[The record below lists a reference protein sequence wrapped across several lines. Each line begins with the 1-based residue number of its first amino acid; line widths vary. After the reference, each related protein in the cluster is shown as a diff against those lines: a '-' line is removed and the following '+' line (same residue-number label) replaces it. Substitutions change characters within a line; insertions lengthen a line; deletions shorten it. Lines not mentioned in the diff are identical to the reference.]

1 MRGFKNIY
9 TLRLITYVIIGI
21 LFSISGCK
29 PTIPE
34 PEFSM
39 GSINASNYIAIG
51 NDYTAGV
58 LNNVVSEEG
67 QKNSFAAL
75 LAKQFSIIKPI
86 PFNSPLMPLGMMD
99 KQLTLEKWDSVY
111 LGCPNKVL
119 LDGLHAN
126 KASLAMNDLTGTFN
140 NFGSPNM
147 NIKDVIKTIYQK
159 DLLRFIHGNTN
170 YLNAVYNTHPTF
182 FSVELGFADIRNFAR
197 LGGTCNINCMPSA
210 RDFESMYKLML
221 DTLKTPDNKGIIYT
235 IPDIT
240 EMPYLTFGKNYFG
253 DTADCSVSFFYIE
266 DHSGN
271 ISVAKD
277 NEIFL
282 LTELE
287 NIIKSGQGTTI
298 DNPIRDFYC
307 LDVTEMAQLKDY
319 INTYNNIIR
328 QLAVNYNLALVDMNQ
343 IFHEINTSTQGYM
356 QDGISLNNT
365 YITGGFYSIDGYS
378 LSPRGNAYI
387 TNRIIE
393 TLNNQYQANIPFLN
407 LGDYP
412 VVKLE

>member
-1 MRGFKNIY
+1 MNINIFQGLFY
-9 TLRLITYVIIGI
+9 TI
-21 LFSISGCK
+21 LASLLSLSSCK
-29 PTIPE
+29 PKITN

-39 GSINASNYIAIG
+39 GQINASNYIAFG

-58 LNNVVSEEG
+58 LNNVVSEDG
-67 QKNSFAAL
+67 QKNGFAAL
-75 LAKQFSIIKPI
+75 LAKQFSLIQPI
-86 PFNSPLMPLGMMD
+86 PFHLPLMPLGMMD

-119 LDGLHAN
+119 LEGLHSL
-126 KASLAMNDLTGTFN
+126 KASLQMNKLEGKFN
-140 NFGSPNM
+140 NIGSPNVK
-147 NIKDVIKTIYQK
+147 IKDINEVITQK
-159 DLLRFIHGNTN
+159 DLKRFIPEGMS
-170 YLNAVYNTHPTF
+170 YLRAAYTAQATF
-182 FSVELGFADIRNFAR
+182 FSVELGFADVRNYAR
-197 LGGTCNINCMPSA
+197 LGGTCDVSCMPTA
-210 RDFESMYKLML
+210 REFQAMYELML
-221 DTLKTPDNKGIIYT
+221 DTLKTNENKGIIFT
-235 IPDIT
+235 LPDIT

-266 DHSGN
+266 DHNGN
-271 ISVAKD
+271 ISVAKTD
-277 NEIFL
+277 EIFL

-307 LDVTEMAQLKDY
+307 LDVTEMGQLKKY

-328 QLAVNYNLALVDMNQ
+328 QLAQKYDLGLIDMNQ
-343 IFHEINTSTQGYM
+343 IFHEINTSQAGYM
-356 QDGISLNNT
+356 QDGISLNNI
-365 YITGGFYSIDGYS
+365 YITGGFYAIDGYS

-387 TNRIIE
+387 ANRIIE
-393 TLNNQYQANIPFLN
+393 ILNNKYVANIPFLN